1 MQECVCVKVNKLIPN
16 STIFSQ
22 HQHHQHATF
31 NIVVTLK
38 STKKITLTKSLFYLQ
53 HAWVMDHIHPT
64 HAFTMSN
71 VPSTV
76 LKPFKYTVKG
86 KNMID

>member
-1 MQECVCVKVNKLIPN
+1 MTWLQACISIKVPRQTNRCKDMDVVIHLRHPIP
-16 STIFSQ
+16 TA
-22 HQHHQHATF
+22 H
-31 NIVVTLK
+31 
-38 STKKITLTKSLFYLQ
+38 LQ

>member
-1 MQECVCVKVNKLIPN
+1 MTWLQACISIKVPRQTNHCKDMDVVIHLRHPIP
-16 STIFSQ
+16 TA
-22 HQHHQHATF
+22 H
-31 NIVVTLK
+31 
-38 STKKITLTKSLFYLQ
+38 LQ
-53 HAWVMDHIHPT
+53 QAWVMDHIHPT

-86 KNMID
+86 KNMVD